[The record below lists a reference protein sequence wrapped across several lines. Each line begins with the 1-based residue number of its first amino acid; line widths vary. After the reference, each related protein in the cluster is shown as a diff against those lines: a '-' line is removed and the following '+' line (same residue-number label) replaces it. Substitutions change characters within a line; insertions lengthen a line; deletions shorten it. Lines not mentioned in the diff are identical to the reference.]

1 MKRFFLPFL
10 LLMGMVLSVTSF
22 AEVTPPSVPDFLKNE
37 PFTRIEISP
46 TGKYLAAIAPMESGS
61 ALFILERET
70 MQRSGYFYA
79 GERIHVVDFAWVS
92 DDQVM
97 FAVGE
102 QFVGYDAPSLT
113 GELYITRADG
123 TGQEL
128 LIGFRANDGQELGSK
143 VNQRKRELV
152 FASMIDN
159 VASDDHRVLVAIS
172 PIKNSSMDSYTTA
185 ERMDIRSGR
194 RVVEARAPVRRAQ
207 FGTDPQ
213 GRVRFAQGAGG
224 DNMLKLY
231 YREVDSEDWILI
243 NDQAATDHVVSFMG
257 FAPDGVNAYLRASRD
272 TGPDVVEVFDTKARS
287 REIAMQHDR
296 VSPDGPIQAIDGHS
310 VIGMW
315 FRDPQPTARYFD
327 DQHPD
332 ARLLRSLQAS
342 FGDTLPV
349 SISSATSDGR
359 FALLFAS
366 SPTNPGDYFLFDREA
381 KKAQLIGSRREW
393 IQPDQLADMRVAEIT
408 ARDGLKLQALLTL
421 PIGREAKA
429 LPVVIN
435 PHGGPFG
442 VRDDWGYNT
451 EVQILASRGYAVLQI
466 NFRGSGG
473 FGKDFEHAGY
483 RQWGRAM
490 QDDLTDATHWLIEQ
504 GIADAKRICIAGG
517 SYGGYAALMGV
528 AKEPDL
534 YRCAIGYVG
543 VYDLAMMYSN
553 GDIPQSYSGKN
564 YLTMA
569 LGKDGLAEMSPV
581 NVADRIKVPVL
592 LAAGGADERAPV
604 EHTEAMER
612 ALKAAGVPVDTLI
625 YRDEGHGFFKYEHR
639 LEYYTKVLDFLD
651 KHIGQS
657 AK

>member
-1 MKRFFLPFL
+1 
-10 LLMGMVLSVTSF
+10 MGMVLSVTSF

-37 PFTRIEISP
+37 PFTRIKISP

-257 FAPDGVNAYLRASRD
+257 FAPDGVTAYLRASRD
-272 TGPDVVEVFDTKARS
+272 TGPDVVESFDTETHS
-287 REIAMQHDR
+287 RTAVMQHDR
-296 VSPDGPIQAIDGHS
+296 VSPTAPIASIDGHS
-310 VIGMW
+310 VIGTW
-315 FRDPQPTARYFD
+315 FMDPQPTARYFD

-342 FGDTLPV
+342 FGDAMPV
-349 SISSATSDGR
+349 SISSATRDGR

-393 IQPDQLADMRVAEIT
+393 IQPDQLADMHAVEIT
-408 ARDGLKLQALLTL
+408 TRDGLKLQGLLTV
-421 PIGREAKA
+421 PIGREAKD
-429 LPVVIN
+429 LPVVVN
-435 PHGGPFG
+435 PHGGPFD

-451 EVQILASRGYAVLQI
+451 GVQILASRGYAVLQV
-466 NFRGSGG
+466 NFRGSSGY
-473 FGKDFEHAGY
+473 GKDFERAGY

-490 QDDLTDATHWLIEQ
+490 QDDLTDATRWLIDQ
-504 GIADAKRICIAGG
+504 GIANAKRICIAGG

-534 YRCAIGYVG
+534 FRCAIGYIG

-553 GDIPQSYSGKN
+553 GDIPQLYSGKN

-569 LGKDGLAEMSPV
+569 LGKDGLAETSPV
-581 NVADRIKVPVL
+581 NLADRIKVPVL

>member
-1 MKRFFLPFL
+1 MKRILLSL
-10 LLMGMVLSVTSF
+10 LLLSGVAWSVNSI
-22 AEVTPPSVPDFLKNE
+22 AEVIPPTVQDFLKSE
-37 PFTRIEISP
+37 PFTHIEISP
-46 TGKYLAAIAPMESGS
+46 TGEYLAAIAPMESGS
-61 ALFILERET
+61 ALIILERET

-102 QFVGYDAPSLT
+102 QFIGSDAPTAT

-123 TGQEL
+123 TGKEL
-128 LIGFRANDGQELGSK
+128 LIGFRASDGQELGSK
-143 VNQRKRELV
+143 INQRKRELV

-257 FAPDGVNAYLRASRD
+257 FAPDGVTAYLRASRD
-272 TGPDVVEVFDTKARS
+272 NGPDVVESFDTKTHS
-287 REIAMQHDR
+287 RTAVMQHDR
-296 VSPDGPIQAIDGHS
+296 VSPTAPIAAIDGRS
-310 VIGMW
+310 VVGTW
-315 FRDPQPTARYFD
+315 FMDPQPIARYFD
-327 DQHPD
+327 DQHPH

-342 FGDTLPV
+342 FGDAMPV
-349 SISSATSDGR
+349 SISSATRDGR
-359 FALLFAS
+359 FAVLFAS

-381 KKAQLIGSRREW
+381 KKAQLIGSRHEW
-393 IQPDQLADMRVAEIT
+393 IQSEQLADMRAVEIT
-408 ARDGLKLQALLTL
+408 ARDGLKLQGLLTV
-421 PIGREAKA
+421 PIGRDAKD
-429 LPVVIN
+429 LPVVVN

-442 VRDDWGYNT
+442 ERDDWGYNT
-451 EVQILASRGYAVLQI
+451 EVQILASRGYAVLQV

-473 FGKDFEHAGY
+473 FGKDFEQAGY

-490 QDDLTDATHWLIEQ
+490 QDDLTDATRWLIGQ
-504 GIADAKRICIAGG
+504 GIADAKRICIGGG

-528 AKEPDL
+528 AKEPEL
-534 YRCAIGYVG
+534 YRCAVGYVG

-553 GDIPQSYSGKN
+553 GDIPQRYSGKN

-569 LGKDGLAEMSPV
+569 LGKDGLAETSPV
-581 NVADRIKVPVL
+581 NLADRIKVPVL
-592 LAAGGADERAPV
+592 LAAGGADEIAPV

-612 ALKAAGVPVDTLI
+612 ALKAAGVPVETLI

-651 KHIGQS
+651 RHIGQ
-657 AK
+657 ATK